1 MIVYDDIESRS
12 GGKTSKN
19 KLSRRKVGGLSG
31 VCFPLLAPAQRQQV
45 DRVFQWCIPWRLFEV
60 RTMRTE
66 TEIRPVARLRG
77 GRWADVLC
85 CLVYEV
91 SWMSELSGE
100 YKWRW
105 HLVRIEELAGH

>member
-1 MIVYDDIESRS
+1 
-12 GGKTSKN
+12 
-19 KLSRRKVGGLSG
+19 
-31 VCFPLLAPAQRQQV
+31 
-45 DRVFQWCIPWRLFEV
+45 
-60 RTMRTE
+60 MRTE